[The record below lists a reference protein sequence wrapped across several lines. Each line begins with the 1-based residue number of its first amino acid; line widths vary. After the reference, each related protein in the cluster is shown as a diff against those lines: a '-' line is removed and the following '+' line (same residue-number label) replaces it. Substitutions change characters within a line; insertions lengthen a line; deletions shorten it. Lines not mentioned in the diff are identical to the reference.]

1 MHKIFLIL
9 IFIISLGF
17 SAEIKKDK
25 FQILSNKLKSKDNIV
40 IATGDVIIFSP
51 KYYIG
56 AQKVIYDK
64 EKGTLEL
71 FDDVVILK
79 DNITQT
85 QSDYAFLDLNDESI
99 TQNPI
104 LVLEKKSNVWIT
116 SNDASKNDEKY
127 KFENS
132 ILSSCDCIDPAWNIR
147 FSSADYD
154 SEDQWLD
161 TYNTRLYIKNIPV
174 LYTPYLGFS
183 TDNTRRTGLLVP
195 TVGFSSGEGF
205 MYSQPIFIAPKD
217 NYDLELIP
225 QVRTNRGYGMY
236 AYYRLV
242 DSQYSNL
249 KIKTGIFKENNEY
262 QDDNTLEND
271 SHFGWSIDYIRTKL
285 FSNKDSEDGL
295 FASVNWLNDI
305 EFYNLE
311 DEKYNTSTAQKVESK
326 INYYYKNNDYYL
338 GTYLRHYIDT
348 SLTSNDETLQQLP
361 QVQLHSF
368 SDNLF
373 FEKLLYSTDLQ
384 VTNYTRDEGVNAIK
398 TDFTIPISYS
408 FSLFDDYLN
417 LTLQEEVS
425 ISKINYSNSPTS
437 YENAKFIESRH
448 SIGLNSDL
456 IKKYDTGLHTIN
468 LSGDFVIPETN
479 KLEGDIYEITNS
491 DTELSS
497 FPLSETTKTLTF
509 AINQS
514 WTDLE
519 ELKEI
524 INHKIKQSIIY
535 DDYDNSKLGN
545 LENELRYNYYLGSI
559 SNKLLYSNLDNTL
572 VESSTSFSLN
582 YLDYFLNLSYYMSK
596 ETENSGKEDLESYKI
611 KTGYKFN
618 KDYKI
623 SYIEN
628 YNLEEN
634 TRSKQG
640 FTFEINDRC
649 WNLNINLEKTIVPT
663 STTASSKKQDI
674 IYVQLLLKPLGGIK
688 QSYKIKGD

>member
-408 FSLFDDYLN
+408 FSLFDDYVN

-468 LSGDFVIPETN
+468 LSSDFVIPETN